1 MSPVKNYRRGPVAR
15 ILRLCGFVPS
25 IPSTQRIFFFRL
37 AFVVT
42 AAALAVVDQTSPAHV
57 DH

>member
-1 MSPVKNYRRGPVAR
+1 MS
-15 ILRLCGFVPS
+15 LRLRGFVPS

-37 AFVVT
+37 TFIVT
-42 AAALAVVDQTSPAHV
+42 AAAVAVVDYTSPAHV

>member
-1 MSPVKNYRRGPVAR
+1 MSAVKNYRRGPVAT
-15 ILRLCGFVPS
+15 ILCLCRFVPS

-42 AAALAVVDQTSPAHV
+42 AAAVAVVDHTSPTHV

>member
-1 MSPVKNYRRGPVAR
+1 MSPVKNYRSGPIAI

-42 AAALAVVDQTSPAHV
+42 AAAVAVVDHTSPAHV